1 MGNAI
6 CGVSKLL
13 PENYPPARRFL
24 REVSTAGIDAEEY
37 RSSTLR
43 EKKSIHVMS
52 YNLLADQ
59 LAPPNYFTYA
69 SPAVLDFCFRGPRI
83 MEEIASS

>member
-1 MGNAI
+1 MGNAV
-6 CGVSKLL
+6 CGVSTLL

-24 REVSTAGIDAEEY
+24 RQVTTAGIDDEEL

-43 EKKSIHVMS
+43 EKKKIHVMS
-52 YNLLADQ
+52 YNLLADH
-59 LAPPNYFTYA
+59 LTCPGYFTYA
-69 SPAVLDFCFRGPRI
+69 SPAVLDFSFRGPRI